1 MRRTMIVLVAVLTV
15 TASACSVSL
24 GDDASTG
31 DSATGLNSATSTE
44 PIDAGKEP
52 VAAVVDRV
60 LPAVVNVTTDVYQAD
75 GSSGQGVGTGFI
87 VRDDGVIV
95 TNCHVVEGGSR
106 LTVFLSDE
114 DRTEYEARLI
124 GADCL
129 NDLA

>member
-1 MRRTMIVLVAVLTV
+1 MLA
-15 TASACSVSL
+15 SL
-24 GDDASTG
+24 GDEG
-31 DSATGLNSATSTE
+31 SAKEERGAEQPDTSTE
-44 PIDAGKEP
+44 PIAAGKDA

-75 GSSGQGVGTGFI
+75 GGSGQGVGTGFI
-87 VRDDGVIV
+87 VREDGVIV

-114 DRTEYEARLI
+114 DRTEYDARLI

-129 NDLA
+129 NDLAVLDIDAEGPAHGAAR